1 MYIYS
6 IQNSLHIMHIG
17 ARGTIINHY
26 HQSFLSECLSADIML
41 SVCSF
46 NFITFTVQDM
56 ILFYSELS
64 FKWPYWPKNYLL
76 TILLLYK

>member
-1 MYIYS
+1 
-6 IQNSLHIMHIG
+6 MHIG

-46 NFITFTVQDM
+46 NFITFSVQDM

-64 FKWPYWPKNYLL
+64 FKWPYWPKNDVEKTFYLL
-76 TILLLYK
+76 TYYITVI